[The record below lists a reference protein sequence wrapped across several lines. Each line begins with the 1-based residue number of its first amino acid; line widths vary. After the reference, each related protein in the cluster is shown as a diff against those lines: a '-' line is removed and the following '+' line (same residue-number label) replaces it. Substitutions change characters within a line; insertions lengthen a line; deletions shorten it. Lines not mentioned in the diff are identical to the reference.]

1 VESLETI
8 VESACRLA
16 VLLAFAATGEWIA
29 ERAGTLNISVE
40 GMLLSGAYAGL
51 VGADVTGS
59 VLGGIGVAVGVALVV
74 GILQA
79 NLSHRLTANQF
90 VVGLTLNLLVLGIT
104 SFLHGTYEIAET
116 QAGNF
121 EVVGLS
127 SLPVVGT
134 ALFDVVWIT
143 YLLYAA
149 IPLAWLLVYRT
160 RWGLEVRSVGE
171 APQSADVTG
180 VNVNARRRQAIY
192 VCALLAGLGGAY
204 LTLGGQGVFS
214 TNMTAGRGFLA
225 IAAVIFGGW
234 TLRGTIAGCLLF
246 GAADAL
252 RLALPTLGHEV
263 NTELLVASPYVLAL
277 LVMCFFARRTSQPAA
292 LARPFVRGLT

>member
-1 VESLETI
+1 MDSLETI

-51 VGADVTGS
+51 VGASASGS
-59 VLGGIGVAVGVALVV
+59 IAVGLAAGVAGSLVV
-74 GILQA
+74 GFLQA
-79 NLSHRLTANQF
+79 NLSHRLSANQF
-90 VVGLTLNLLVLGIT
+90 VVGLTLNLLVVGLT
-104 SFLHGTYEIAET
+104 AFLAGTYETERER
-116 QAGNF
+116 AGL
-121 EVVGLS
+121 VIVPGLAD
-127 SLPVVGT
+127 LPVVGQ
-134 ALFDVVWIT
+134 ALFNVSWPT

-149 IPLAWLLVYRT
+149 VPLAWWLVYRT

-180 VNVNARRRQAIY
+180 VHVNARRRQAIY
-192 VCALLAGLGGAY
+192 ACAVLAGLGGAY
-204 LTLGGQGVFS
+204 LTIGGQGQFS
-214 TNMTAGRGFLA
+214 TNMTGGRGFLA
-225 IAAVIFGGW
+225 LAAVIFGGW
-234 TLRGTIAGCLLF
+234 TLRGTIAGCMLF

-252 RLALPTLGHEV
+252 RLALPTLGYEV
-263 NTELLVASPYVLAL
+263 NSQLLIASPYVLAL
-277 LVMCFFARRTSQPAA
+277 AVMCFFAKRSTQPAA

>member
-1 VESLETI
+1 VDSLETI

-16 VLLAFAATGEWIA
+16 VLLAFAATGEWVA

-59 VLGGIGVAVGVALVV
+59 ILGGLGVAVAAALVV
-74 GILQA
+74 GFLQA

-90 VVGLTLNLLVLGIT
+90 VVGLTLNLLVVGLT
-104 SFLHGTYEIAET
+104 AFLAGTYETQRA
-116 QAGNF
+116 QAGLV
-121 EVVGLS
+121 EMPGLS
-127 SLPVVGT
+127 EVPVVGT
-134 ALFDVVWIT
+134 ALFAVVWPT

-149 IPLAWLLVYRT
+149 IPLAWWLVYRT

-180 VNVNARRRQAIY
+180 VHVNARRRQAIY
-192 VCALLAGLGGAY
+192 VCAALAGLGGAY
-204 LTLGGQGVFS
+204 LTLGGQGQFS

-225 IAAVIFGGW
+225 LAAVIFGGW

-252 RLALPTLGHEV
+252 RLALPTLGYEV
-263 NTELLVASPYVLAL
+263 NSQLLIASPYVLAL
-277 LVMCFFARRTSQPAA
+277 LVMCFFAKRSTQPAA

>member
-1 VESLETI
+1 VDSLETI

-59 VLGGIGVAVGVALVV
+59 VLGGLVV
-74 GILQA
+74 GFLQA
-79 NLSHRLTANQF
+79 NLSHRLSANQF

-104 SFLHGTYEIAET
+104 SFLAGTYDTERT
-116 QAGNF
+116 QAGKI
-121 EVVGLS
+121 EVPGLS
-127 SLPVVGT
+127 NLPVVGT
-134 ALFDVVWIT
+134 ALFDVVWVT

-149 IPLAWLLVYRT
+149 IPLAWLLVFRT

-180 VNVNARRRQAIY
+180 VHVNARRRQAIY
-192 VCALLAGLGGAY
+192 VCAALAGLGGAY
-204 LTLGGQGVFS
+204 LTLGGQGQFT

-225 IAAVIFGGW
+225 LAAVIFGGW

-252 RLALPTLGHEV
+252 RLALPTLGYEV
-263 NTELLVASPYVLAL
+263 NSQLLIASPYVLAL

>member
-1 VESLETI
+1 MDSLETI

-51 VGADVTGS
+51 VGASATGS
-59 VLGGIGVAVGVALVV
+59 IAGGLAAAVAAALVV
-74 GILQA
+74 GFLQA
-79 NLSHRLTANQF
+79 NLSHRLSANQF
-90 VVGLTLNLLVLGIT
+90 VVGLTLNLLVVGLT
-104 SFLHGTYEIAET
+104 AFLAGTYETERER
-116 QAGNF
+116 AGL
-121 EVVGLS
+121 VDVPGLAD
-127 SLPVVGT
+127 LPVVGQ
-134 ALFDVVWIT
+134 ALFNVSWPT

-149 IPLAWLLVYRT
+149 VPLAWWLVYRT

-180 VNVNARRRQAIY
+180 VHVNARRRQAVY
-192 VCALLAGLGGAY
+192 ACAVLAGLGGAY
-204 LTLGGQGVFS
+204 LTIGGQGQFS
-214 TNMTAGRGFLA
+214 TNMTGGRGFLA
-225 IAAVIFGGW
+225 LAAVIFGGW
-234 TLRGTIAGCLLF
+234 TLRGTIAGCMLF

-252 RLALPTLGHEV
+252 RLALPTLGYEV
-263 NTELLVASPYVLAL
+263 NSQLLIASPYVLAL
-277 LVMCFFARRTSQPAA
+277 AVMCFFAKRSTQPAA

>member
-1 VESLETI
+1 VDSLETI

-51 VGADVTGS
+51 VGASATGS
-59 VLGGIGVAVGVALVV
+59 IAVGLAAGVAASLVV
-74 GILQA
+74 GFLQA
-79 NLSHRLTANQF
+79 NLSHRLSANQF
-90 VVGLTLNLLVLGIT
+90 VVGLTLNLLVVGLT
-104 SFLHGTYEIAET
+104 AFLAGTYETERERASLVDIP
-116 QAGNF
+116 
-121 EVVGLS
+121 GLADI
-127 SLPVVGT
+127 PVVGQ
-134 ALFDVVWIT
+134 ALFDVSWPT

-149 IPLAWLLVYRT
+149 VPLAWWLVYRT

-192 VCALLAGLGGAY
+192 VCAVLAGLGGAY
-204 LTLGGQGVFS
+204 LTIGGQGQFS
-214 TNMTAGRGFLA
+214 TNMTGGRGFLA
-225 IAAVIFGGW
+225 LAAVIFGGW

-252 RLALPTLGHEV
+252 RLALPTLGYEV
-263 NTELLVASPYVLAL
+263 NSQLLIASPYVLAL
-277 LVMCFFARRTSQPAA
+277 AVMCFFAKRSTQPAA

>member
-1 VESLETI
+1 MDSLETI

-51 VGADVTGS
+51 VGADITGS
-59 VLGGIGVAVGVALVV
+59 VVGGLGVGIAAALVV
-74 GILQA
+74 GFLQA

-90 VVGLTLNLLVLGIT
+90 VVGLTLNLLVVGVT
-104 SFLHGTYEIAET
+104 SFLAGTYETERT
-116 QAGNF
+116 QAGGF
-121 EVVGLS
+121 EVPGLS

-134 ALFDVVWIT
+134 ALFDVVWVT

-149 IPLAWLLVYRT
+149 IPLAWFVVYRT

-180 VNVNARRRQAIY
+180 VHVNARRRQAIY
-192 VCALLAGLGGAY
+192 VCAILAGIGGAY
-204 LTLGGQGVFS
+204 LTLGGQGQFS

-225 IAAVIFGGW
+225 LAAVIFGGW

-246 GAADAL
+246 GTADAL
-252 RLALPTLGHEV
+252 RLALPTLGYEV
-263 NTELLVASPYVLAL
+263 NSQLLIASPYVLAL
-277 LVMCFFARRTSQPAA
+277 LVMCFFARRAAQPAA